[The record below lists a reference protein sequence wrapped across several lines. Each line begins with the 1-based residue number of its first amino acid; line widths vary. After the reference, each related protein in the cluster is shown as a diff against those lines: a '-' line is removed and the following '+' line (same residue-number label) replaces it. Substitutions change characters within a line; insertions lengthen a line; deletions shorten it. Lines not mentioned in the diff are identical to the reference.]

1 MKFYTCEGKYF
12 TKQTDATKFARE
24 EAKNSYSDIEV
35 QRVSVALDRENV
47 LRMLNVDGGH
57 TVEEEIVYVTR
68 GRLKGRL
75 A

>member
-12 TKQTDATKFARE
+12 TKQSDANKAARE
-24 EAKNSYSDIEV
+24 EAKTSYSDVEV

-47 LRMLNVDGGH
+47 LRMLNMDGHH
-57 TVEEEIVYVTR
+57 TVEEEVVYVTR